1 MLHPD
6 RVSACIAQGQHLD
19 RRRII
24 VLHSDAVGIR
34 CSEAACICDSSL
46 KGSGFVL
53 LQRCFGVNCPN
64 VSMRVLQGANSSY
77 NVAHVE
83 KALLFEDEDLQD
95 VRMRVT
101 AASGKNSST
110 GGLPSA
116 SGALPSPRHATPYAA
131 AAAGAAPDA
140 VGSTGE
146 SSSLIP
152 AGVPQ
157 YPATPYSVEWQEQEA
172 EATV

>member
-1 MLHPD
+1 
-6 RVSACIAQGQHLD
+6 
-19 RRRII
+19 
-24 VLHSDAVGIR
+24 VLQLGFCAK
-34 CSEAACICDSSL
+34 CSNA
-46 KGSGFVL
+46 GVL
-53 LQRCFGVNCPN
+53 L
-64 VSMRVLQGANSSY
+64 LQGANSSY

-131 AAAGAAPDA
+131 AAAGAAPAA
-140 VGSTGE
+140 VGTSGE